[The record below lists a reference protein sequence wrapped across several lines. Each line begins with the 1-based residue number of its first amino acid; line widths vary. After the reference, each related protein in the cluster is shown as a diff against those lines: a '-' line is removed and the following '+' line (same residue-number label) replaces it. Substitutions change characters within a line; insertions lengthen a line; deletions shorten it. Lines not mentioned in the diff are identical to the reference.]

1 MELFSTFH
9 KQIRVVLGC
18 AALLLASPYVAA
30 LPLSGAHTSNAGAEN
45 AVASAPDAGVR
56 GYVELLDLQTRA
68 IDNAAVAVEAAR
80 EQNTHL
86 VFVLSILVA
95 VLGAVCVWLTM
106 TSLAGHRT
114 IPYQRGNRI

>member
-1 MELFSTFH
+1 MKLFSTFH
-9 KQIRVVLGC
+9 KRTRVVLGC

-30 LPLSGAHTSNAGAEN
+30 LPLSGAHTSNASAER

-56 GYVELLDLQTRA
+56 GYVELLDLQTQA
-68 IDNAAVAVEAAR
+68 IDNATVAVEAAR

-114 IPYQRGNRI
+114 IPYQRRNQI

>member
-1 MELFSTFH
+1 MKLFSTFH
-9 KQIRVVLGC
+9 KRTRVVLGC

-30 LPLSGAHTSNAGAEN
+30 LPLSGAHTSDASSER

-56 GYVELLDLQTRA
+56 GYAELLDLHTQA
-68 IDNAAVAVEAAR
+68 IDHAAVAVEAAR

-95 VLGAVCVWLTM
+95 VLGAVCVWLAM

-114 IPYQRGNRI
+114 IAYQRGNQI